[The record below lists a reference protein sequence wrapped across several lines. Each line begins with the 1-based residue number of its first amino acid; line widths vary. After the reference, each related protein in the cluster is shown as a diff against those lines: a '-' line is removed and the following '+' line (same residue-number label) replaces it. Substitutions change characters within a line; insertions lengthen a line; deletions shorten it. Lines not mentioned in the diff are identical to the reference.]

1 MMAIVMFGL
10 AVLLLG
16 ATVIGATLPRPT
28 LPPVVYLRAEAP
40 AEAGGG
46 DLGFALIIFVV
57 LALVVAM
64 AV

>member
-1 MMAIVMFGL
+1 MMTIF
-10 AVLLLG
+10 LLG
-16 ATVIGATLPRPT
+16 LTALMGVTVISAALPRPT
-28 LPPVVYLRAEAP
+28 PPPVVYLRAETP

>member
-1 MMAIVMFGL
+1 MMAIVMLGL

-28 LPPVVYLRAEAP
+28 PPPVVYLRAEAP
-40 AEAGGG
+40 AEAGG

-64 AV
+64 AG

>member
-1 MMAIVMFGL
+1 MMTIF
-10 AVLLLG
+10 LLG
-16 ATVIGATLPRPT
+16 LTALVGVTMVSAALPRPT
-28 LPPVVYLRAEAP
+28 PPPVVYLRAETP